1 ECDFT
6 ANVTSGNISLT
17 VQFTDISTNNP
28 DSWEWDFGDGS
39 SSTESNPVHTYSTP
53 GSYNVS
59 LTVSNEWGEDT
70 EIKIEYIVLGDWN
83 PWNDPDSEDGAF
95 ISNNE
100 IQIAII
106 KWKNQSTLP
115 DTDHLISN
123 SEIQTLIIKWKTQS
137 SM

>member
-1 ECDFT
+1 
-6 ANVTSGNISLT
+6 
-17 VQFTDISTNNP
+17 
-28 DSWEWDFGDGS
+28 
-39 SSTESNPVHTYSTP
+39 
-53 GSYNVS
+53 
-59 LTVSNEWGEDT
+59 VSNEWGEDT